1 MAQAMALDWSPDQY
15 TRYREPRLRP
25 GLDLIARIDPD
36 AIRSIVDLGCGA
48 GALLAS
54 LRRRWPAAS
63 ITGVDLSPAMLEAA
77 RTVDPEACFV
87 EADAASWR
95 PPAPVDLI
103 FSNAA
108 LHWVPDHRRLLPEL
122 LARCRLLAVQMPHND
137 DAPSHRLL
145 RELAREPPWQERLG
159 APTLERHVLEPADY
173 MRLLGPEAARV
184 DLWETIYHQPLTGA
198 DPVLEWVRGT
208 TLLPIY
214 EALGGRGS
222 EPARAF
228 EATYAERLRA
238 AYPAEP
244 SGITIFPFRRL
255 FLVAER

>member
-1 MAQAMALDWSPDQY
+1 MALDWSPDQY
-15 TRYREPRLRP
+15 ARHRQPRLRP
-25 GLDLIARIDPD
+25 GLDLIARIE
-36 AIRSIVDLGCGA
+36 
-48 GALLAS
+48 
-54 LRRRWPAAS
+54 RRRDPLDRRSRLWRPAPFCRRCAAAGRPLT

-95 PPAPVDLI
+95 PAAPVDLI

-173 MRLLGPEAARV
+173 LRLLGPEAARV

-228 EATYAERLRA
+228 EAAYAERLRA